1 MVYDCFN
8 QITVEAGSILCISP
22 KPTINDQWYELGQFG
37 RLTSTSLQ
45 LIFVSPGAQCRSN
58 IWAMV
63 INPLSSGVACSHP
76 KEDGKV
82 MKSRKRPK
90 PAHIYVLNIIYIS
103 PSGNTFLSFF
113 GDGYM
118 YIIIV
123 YLYILYVFIYT
134 YLFVYLFIYIYM
146 LYIDIAMM
154 FGFPCGLV
162 FDIRFIKV
170 VTLV

>member
-1 MVYDCFN
+1 
-8 QITVEAGSILCISP
+8 
-22 KPTINDQWYELGQFG
+22 
-37 RLTSTSLQ
+37 
-45 LIFVSPGAQCRSN
+45 
-58 IWAMV
+58 MV

-82 MKSRKRPK
+82 MKRRKRPK

-123 YLYILYVFIYT
+123 YLYILYVYI
-134 YLFVYLFIYIYM
+134 YLFVYLINLYIYIYNV
-146 LYIDIAMM
+146 IH
-154 FGFPCGLV
+154 
-162 FDIRFIKV
+162 
-170 VTLV
+170 